1 MNLAFSHVFPK
12 KAGTLYQKP
21 THFGEK
27 ILFGLFEL
35 GLKRVKE
42 LRPYSEN
49 LNVAL
54 MNQKT
59 DLPKKEIFPKI
70 HTIRRDEKKRWNPGM
85 NIHFVMFQRRPWQ
98 INFAPVLPVKAV
110 EDIQIFYDGANDFK
124 PWVYIGGKQLEKEE
138 VETLSRN
145 DGFDSVED
153 FFQYFN
159 EDFEGKLI
167 HWTDKVYNPK
177 EIEVNDAEEV
187 TGRKCDC
194 FMGANDPERTCQ
206 CETPE
211 QAIQRMNNSK
221 R

>member
-21 THFGEK
+21 THFIHK
-27 ILFGLFEL
+27 IQRGIEEVLKVEVKDEL
-35 GLKRVKE
+35 KLDCAKVMTEQGVPAPTE
-42 LRPYSEN
+42 
-49 LNVAL
+49 
-54 MNQKT
+54 
-59 DLPKKEIFPKI
+59 EIVPKI
-70 HTIRRDEKKRWNPGM
+70 HTIRRDEKKRWKPGM

-110 EDIQIFYDGANDFK
+110 ETIWIYRQGIDDFE
-124 PWVYIGGKQLEKEE
+124 PSVYINEE
-138 VETLSRN
+138 RLNEEEIKSLAKN
-145 DGFDSVED
+145 DGFDSVDD
-153 FFQYFN
+153 FFEYFN

-167 HWTDKVYNPK
+167 HWTDKVYGTKN
-177 EIEVNDAEEV
+177 IEVNEAEEV

-194 FMGANDPERTCQ
+194 FMNVNDPERTCQ

-211 QAIQRMNNSK
+211 EAIQRMNNSK